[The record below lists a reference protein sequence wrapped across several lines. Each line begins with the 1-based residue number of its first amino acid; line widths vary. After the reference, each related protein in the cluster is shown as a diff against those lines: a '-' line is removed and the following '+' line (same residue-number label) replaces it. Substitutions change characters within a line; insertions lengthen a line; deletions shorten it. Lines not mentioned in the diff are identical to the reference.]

1 MIDTHCHLLWR
12 IDDGP
17 NTPMESIDLARAL
30 VAQGVEIAVCTPHYS
45 PRFPTRHE
53 VARDRVDE
61 LRRDLQALGV
71 PLVAELAAEIHF
83 TLALSVAT
91 EELVERSIGGFLLVE
106 LEVGASAGLPV
117 LVLERLRDVGLVPIF
132 AHPERCPA
140 VLADPAGLDEA
151 RAGGALSQ
159 VLASSLAGRRGRR
172 VAEAAW
178 SVLDAGR
185 ADVLATDAH
194 GPGGTVRRLRQT
206 VDALTQRY
214 GSTVVDAL
222 VRIRPAQVV
231 GVEARVP

>member
-1 MIDTHCHLLWR
+1 LIDTHCHLLWR

-17 NTPMESIDLARAL
+17 STPMESMDLARVL

-53 VARDRVDE
+53 VARERVGE
-61 LRRDLQALGV
+61 LRRDLQALDV

-91 EELVERSIGGFLLVE
+91 EELVERSISGFLLVE
-106 LEVGASAGLPV
+106 LERGASAGLPV
-117 LVLERLRDVGLVPIF
+117 LVLDRLRSVSLVPIF

-151 RAGGALSQ
+151 RAGGALIQ
-159 VLASSLAGRRGRR
+159 VLASSLAGRRGGR
-172 VAEAAW
+172 VAQAAW
-178 SVLDAGR
+178 SFLDAGR

-194 GPGGTVRRLRQT
+194 GAGGTARRLRQT
-206 VDALTQRY
+206 VDAVTQRY
-214 GSTVVDAL
+214 GSAVVDML

-231 GVEARVP
+231 GAVAPMP